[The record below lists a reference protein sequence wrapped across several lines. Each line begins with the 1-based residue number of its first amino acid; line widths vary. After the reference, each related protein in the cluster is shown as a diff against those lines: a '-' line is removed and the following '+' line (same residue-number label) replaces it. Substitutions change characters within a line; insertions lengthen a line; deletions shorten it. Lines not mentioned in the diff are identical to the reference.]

1 VDQQFITIKSNG
13 EDKSAKAAVEDYKLD
28 MTFSFIFIAAL
39 IRNTVIKKKKKVSS
53 IPKFYRP
60 CK

>member
-1 VDQQFITIKSNG
+1 VDQQFINIKSMR
-13 EDKSAKAAVEDYKLD
+13 AAGKYYKLD
-28 MTFSFIFIAAL
+28 LTFSFIFIAAL
-39 IRNTVIKKKKKVSS
+39 IRKTVKTKKKKVYS